1 MNTPAC
7 IRQESTMAEEQ
18 KLYRFGPMDLAPGI
32 RPVHVA
38 TKFWAAFIGVAMLS
52 GISFLQGYVLTE
64 HLNIPRSQQGTI
76 SGDLSF
82 WVEVVA
88 LLLFTPI
95 GVLADR
101 IGRRPVYIVGIIT
114 MGLGYGLVPFATNV
128 PELLLFRLV
137 IAVGMVAVAGTL
149 ATLTNDY
156 PMENSRG
163 KMIGFT
169 SMFNIL
175 GTIFMSVGIARI
187 PSIVAEWGFDPV
199 AGGKI
204 MFLTAAVFCMITA
217 VAARFGL
224 KSGTPIARADRAAVK
239 TLLLSGLRAGRNPRI
254 GLSYAA
260 AFAARSD
267 LVIKGLFLALWAIQ
281 DGIQEG
287 LNPGQ
292 AMARFGVMLA
302 IMSGTSLAAAP
313 FFGWL
318 IDHVNRVT
326 ATIIALTFACVGYLS
341 MGIITSPL
349 DFNMLPYFLVLS
361 LGSSFMLKASLAL
374 IGQEAPMRE
383 RASVIA
389 TNSWCGALG
398 ILIFTVLG
406 GRMFDAWGP
415 WAPFVAAGV
424 YQVFLLAVAFMVR
437 LRSPGL
443 SVEQR
448 KQLQKEISAAAAS

>member
-1 MNTPAC
+1 
-7 IRQESTMAEEQ
+7 MAEQ
-18 KLYRFGPMDLAPGI
+18 PQLYRFGPIDLAPGI
-32 RPVHVA
+32 RPVNVV
-38 TKFWAAFIGVAMLS
+38 TKLWAAFIGVAMLS
-52 GISFLQGYVLTE
+52 GISFLQSYVLTE
-64 HLNIPRSQQGTI
+64 HLQIPRSQQGTI

-82 WVEVVA
+82 WVEFVA
-88 LLLFTPI
+88 LLLFTPV

-101 IGRRPVYIVGIIT
+101 IGRRPVYIWGIII
-114 MGLGYGLVPFATNV
+114 MGLGYGLVPFATSV

-137 IAVGMVAVAGTL
+137 IAVGMVAVAATL

-163 KMIGFT
+163 KMIGLT
-169 SMFNIL
+169 SMCNIL
-175 GTIFMSVGIARI
+175 GTILMSVGIARI
-187 PSIVAEWGFDPV
+187 PSIVAEWGVDPV

-204 MFLTAAVFCMITA
+204 MFLTAAALCVVTA

-224 KSGTPIARADRAAVK
+224 KSGTPIARRDRSDIR
-239 TLLLSGLRAGRNPRI
+239 TLLMSGLRAGRNPRI

-281 DGIQEG
+281 DGMQQG
-287 LNPGQ
+287 MNPGQ

-302 IMSGTSLAAAP
+302 IMSGTSLCAAP
-313 FFGWL
+313 FLGWL
-318 IDHVNRVT
+318 INHVNRVT
-326 ATIIALTFACVGYLS
+326 ATMIALTFACCGYLS

-349 DFNMLPYFLVLS
+349 DFSMLPYFIVLS

-374 IGQEAPMRE
+374 IGQEAPPRE

-398 ILIFTVLG
+398 ILLFTVVG
-406 GRMFDAWGP
+406 GRLFDAWGP

-424 YQVFLLAVAFMVR
+424 YQVFLLIAAFMIR

-443 SVEQR
+443 SVEQQR
-448 KQLQKEISAAAAS
+448 LLQEKIAAAAAA

>member
-1 MNTPAC
+1 
-7 IRQESTMAEEQ
+7 MAEQQ
-18 KLYRFGPMDLAPGI
+18 KLYRFGPIDLAPGI
-32 RPVHVA
+32 RPMHVG
-38 TKFWAAFIGVAMLS
+38 TKLWVAFIGVAMLS

-64 HLNIPRSQQGTI
+64 HLNIPRSQQGTV

-88 LLLFTPI
+88 LLLFTPV

-101 IGRRPVYIVGIIT
+101 IGRRPVYICGIII
-114 MGLGYGLVPFATNV
+114 MGLGYGLVPFATNI

-137 IAVGMVAVAGTL
+137 IAIGMVAVAGTL

-163 KMIGFT
+163 KMIGLT

-187 PSIVAEWGFDPV
+187 PSIVAEWGLDPV
-199 AGGKI
+199 AGGKV

-224 KSGTPIARADRAAVK
+224 KSGTPVARSDRSDVR
-239 TLLLSGLRAGRNPRI
+239 TLLMSGLRAARNPRI

-281 DGIQEG
+281 DGMQQG

-302 IMSGTSLAAAP
+302 IMSGTSLVAAP

-318 IDHVNRVT
+318 MDHVNRVT
-326 ATIIALTFACVGYLS
+326 ATLIALAFACCGYLS

-349 DFNMLPYFLVLS
+349 DFEMLPYFLVLS
-361 LGSSFMLKASLAL
+361 LGSSFMLKASLGL
-374 IGQEAPMRE
+374 IGQEAPLRE

-424 YQVFLLAVAFMVR
+424 YQVFLVIAAIIIRVV
-437 LRSPGL
+437 SPGL
-443 SVEQR
+443 SVEEQR
-448 KQLQKEISAAAAS
+448 QKQKQMSAAATA